1 MSVKEKGFSTK
12 PQIFA
17 EVCPDI
23 TITRARYA
31 ELLIAESDANRLKD
45 IIHERAGKF
54 QGMNFEEIKLID
66 KVFSA
71 ESEETTDD

>member
-1 MSVKEKGFSTK
+1 MMSVEKDILE
-12 PQIFA
+12 Q
-17 EVCPDI
+17 VCPDI

-54 QGMNFEEIKLID
+54 QGMNFEEIQLID

-71 ESEETTDD
+71 EREETTDD